1 MDVRLIR
8 NATLRLRY
16 GGRDFLIDPM
26 LSVRHAIRPMGD
38 ATERNPTVD
47 LPCSIDEVLAGVD
60 TVLVS
65 HLHPDHFDEAAFG
78 TVPRD
83 VPVFCQPGDGE
94 RLAAAGFDATEM
106 VGSVTVG
113 DVEITPVAGQHGS
126 GAILDRMGSV
136 VGLVL
141 RSPGEPTLY
150 WAGDTVLCD
159 PVRDVIERERPNVII
174 THSGGAT
181 AGGVTILMDVADTL
195 AVADLAPAAVVVA
208 VHLEAVAHAPVT
220 RAGLRAA
227 ADAAGIDRER
237 LAIPEDG
244 GHLEFGVEIGAG
256 TN

>member
-1 MDVRLIR
+1 MDARLIR

-16 GGRDFLIDPM
+16 GDRDILIDPM

-47 LPCSIDEVLAGVD
+47 LPCSIEEVLDGVD

-78 TVPRD
+78 IVPRD
-83 VPVFCQPGDGE
+83 LPVYCQPGDGE
-94 RLAAAGFDATEM
+94 QLAAAGFDVTEM
-106 VGSVTVG
+106 TGPTTLG

-126 GAILDRMGSV
+126 GAILERMGSV
-136 VGLVL
+136 VGFVL
-141 RSPGEPTLY
+141 RSPGEPTVY

-159 PVRDVIERERPNVII
+159 AVRDVVGRERPDVII

-181 AGGVTILMDVADTL
+181 AGGTTILMDVADTL
-195 AVADLAPAAVVVA
+195 AVAALAPEATVVA

-220 RAGLRAA
+220 RSGLRDA
-227 ADAAGIDRER
+227 ADAAGIDRDR
-237 LAIPEDG
+237 LAIPADG
-244 GHLEFGVEIGAG
+244 EMLSFGVAA
-256 TN
+256 